1 MTSTASNSGQGRGEV
16 LLDVQDLAV
25 EFDTEAGRVRAVDD
39 VSFTVRAGQTLGIVG
54 ESGCGKSVTALSI
67 LRLLPQPMGRIAG
80 GHILFRGQ
88 DLTALPAEAMH
99 KVRTGQIGM
108 IFQEPM
114 TALNP
119 VHRIG
124 KQLSE
129 AFLLHQQISP
139 RTALERSVEI
149 LEKVGIPSP
158 EVRVSEYPHQLSGGM
173 RQRVVI
179 AMALACRP
187 ALVIA
192 DEPTT
197 ALDVTIQ
204 AQILELMKA
213 LQDEMGMSIILITH
227 DLGVIA
233 EACED
238 VLVMYAGRVAEKGS
252 VEDIFHRPS
261 HPYTRG
267 LLESIP
273 RLEYPRKTRL
283 RTIEGMVPGLMDMP
297 AGCRFNNRCP
307 HKVDRCTAEAPPL
320 ASVAGG
326 HGVGCHRWREL
337 PAWTEPVS

>member
-1 MTSTASNSGQGRGEV
+1 MGHIA
-16 LLDVQDLAV
+16 
-25 EFDTEAGRVRAVDD
+25 AGR
-39 VSFTVRAGQTLGIVG
+39 
-54 ESGCGKSVTALSI
+54 
-67 LRLLPQPMGRIAG
+67 
-80 GHILFRGQ
+80 ILFRGQ
-88 DLTALPAEAMH
+88 DLIQVSDDAIH

-129 AFLLHQQISP
+129 AFLLHQDVTP
-139 RTALERSVEI
+139 RTALERSIEV
-149 LEKVGIPSP
+149 LKKVGIPSP
-158 EVRVSEYPHQLSGGM
+158 EIRVSEYPHQLSGGM

-179 AMALACRP
+179 AMALSCRP

-204 AQILELMKA
+204 AQILELMKE

-233 EACED
+233 EACDD
-238 VLVMYAGRVAEKGS
+238 VLVMYAGRVAERGS
-252 VEDIFHRPS
+252 ADEIFHRPA

-283 RTIEGMVPGLMDMP
+283 KTIDGMVPGLMDMP
-297 AGCRFNNRCP
+297 AGCRFNNRCQYR
-307 HKVDRCTAEAPPL
+307 VERCTAVAPAL
-320 ASVAGG
+320 DAVTDG
-326 HGVGCHRWREL
+326 HGVSCHRRRDL
-337 PAWTEPVS
+337 PAWKEPVT